1 MRKQLCFEKIQK
13 GGGVS
18 NYLETI
24 YFRDEYGDNDYPC
37 LLCKHIVEEYL
48 SKGNSVKGK
57 KILDIGSGKGNHL
70 VGFSSMGLESYGID
84 KRDECVSILDNF
96 IIKECDIESERFPYD
111 DNWFDFVYSKSVLE
125 HVRNTDNFLS
135 ESLRVLKPG
144 GIVVFMTPDWSSQY
158 KFFWDD
164 YTHVKAFTRKSL
176 QDAMIINGF
185 KNVNCSYFLQL
196 PIVWKYSWIK
206 YITMLIALLPDSLKW
221 KDKEEKEF
229 RRLIRFSKEK
239 MLLAVGNKVNE

>member
-1 MRKQLCFEKIQK
+1 M
-13 GGGVS
+13 S

-24 YFRDEYGDNDYPC
+24 YFRNEYSEKAYPQ
-37 LLCKHIVEEYL
+37 LLCRYIVEKYF
-48 SKGNSVKGK
+48 SKGNSIKGK

-70 VGFSSMGLESYGID
+70 VGFSRLGLESYGID
-84 KRDECVSILDNF
+84 KRDECVSVLENF
-96 IIKECDIESERFPYD
+96 TIKECDIERDRFPYK

-125 HVRNTDNFLS
+125 HVINTDNFLS

-144 GIVVFMTPDWSSQY
+144 GVAVFMTPDWKSQY

-164 YTHVKAFTRKSL
+164 YTHVKPFTRKSL

-185 KNVNCSYFLQL
+185 KNVDCSYFLQL
-196 PIVWKYSWIK
+196 PIVWKHPWIK
-206 YITMLIALLPDSLKW
+206 YVTMLIALFPDSLKW

-239 MLLAVGNKVNE
+239 MLLAVGNKANE

>member
-1 MRKQLCFEKIQK
+1 
-13 GGGVS
+13 VS
-18 NYLETI
+18 SYLKTI
-24 YFRDEYGDNDYPC
+24 YFRDEYSEEAYPQ
-37 LLCKHIVEEYL
+37 LLCNHIVEECL
-48 SKGNSVKGK
+48 SKTGSVKGK

-70 VGFSSMGLESYGID
+70 VGFSRKDLESYGID
-84 KRDECVSILDNF
+84 KRNECVSVLDNF
-96 IIKECDIESERFPYD
+96 TIKECDIESERFPYD

-125 HVRNTDNFLS
+125 HIRNADNFLS

-144 GIVVFMTPDWSSQY
+144 GIAVLMTPDWRSQC

-185 KNVNCSYFLQL
+185 ENVNCSYFLQL
-196 PIVWKYSWIK
+196 PIVWKHPWIK
-206 YITMLIALLPDSLKW
+206 YLTMFIALLPDSFKW

-239 MLLAVGNKVNE
+239 MLLAVGSKANE